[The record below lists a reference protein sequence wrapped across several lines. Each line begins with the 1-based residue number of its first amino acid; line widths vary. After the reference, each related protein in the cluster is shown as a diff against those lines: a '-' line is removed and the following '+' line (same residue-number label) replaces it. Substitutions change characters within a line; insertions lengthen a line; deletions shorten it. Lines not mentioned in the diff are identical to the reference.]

1 MLPTATAA
9 PMMPQETQMQ
19 MHADALALGN
29 SNDLLDLGLE
39 NLVEVG
45 DDDDGRQVFPR
56 LPNDA

>member
-1 MLPTATAA
+1 
-9 PMMPQETQMQ
+9 MMPQETQMQ